1 MNKKNQSLLSVHIKS
16 IFALYSNGQIKKA
29 LDTVEVLIKDYPN
42 ESLLFNIRGVCYKA
56 INQVDASIES
66 FEKALTIK
74 PDDIMAYFNLGIVDM
89 EIGKLDSAV
98 KFYEKVLTLNPN
110 YYDAHYNLG
119 ITFEELDKLD
129 SSIKSYE
136 KVLTIK
142 PDHVATY
149 NNLGVVFNKL
159 GRQEE
164 AVKSY
169 QKAIVI
175 KPDFSD
181 AHNNLGNILK
191 DLGRQEEAVKSYQKA
206 IAINPGFVDAHNSL
220 GISFFKLGQLAKAVI
235 SFKQAI
241 AINPGFVDAHSNLGI
256 VLEELGQLDLAV
268 ISFEQAIAIKP
279 DFAKV
284 YLSYGNVLTKLNR
297 KDEALVSYES
307 AMSLN
312 PDLDFLLG
320 NHLSNKMYLGIWSDL
335 PRHLNDL
342 KNQINND
349 EVIIVPFALLGLIDN
364 PEIQRKNT
372 EAFTSKVYPQS
383 HSFPTIGIYPKHK
396 KIRIAY
402 FSSDFHNHATMHLM
416 VELFECHDKLL
427 FELIA
432 FSFGPDKQDQWRQRA
447 SLCFD
452 KFKYVGLKSD
462 REISLLARKM
472 EIDIAID
479 LKGYTQDARPNI
491 FAEGCAPIQLSYLGY
506 PGTMG
511 AKYMDYLIA
520 DSTLIPEEKKH
531 HYLEK
536 IVYMPYSYQVNMTNR
551 EVSKNSLLRDELG
564 LPVKGFVFCSFN
576 NAYKITPSTFA
587 GWMRILKAVE
597 DSVLWLLEGNTTSSK
612 NLKNEAMKLGVNENR
627 IIFAKRI
634 PVEDHLNRIKQ
645 ADLFIDTLPYNA
657 HTTAS
662 EALRMGLPVLT
673 LEGNSF
679 ASRVAASLLRAVSL
693 PELITT
699 TQEQFELVAIQMATH
714 PEKLKKIKDKLIDN
728 LPTAALYDTPLFT
741 RHLES
746 AYLEMYDRYQNGLN
760 SEHIYV
766 KH

>member
-1 MNKKNQSLLSVHIKS
+1 VNKKNQSLPSVHIKS

-74 PDDIMAYFNLGIVDM
+74 PDDIMAYFNLGIIDM
-89 EIGKLDSAV
+89 EIGQLDSAV
-98 KFYEKVLTLNPN
+98 KFYKKVLTLNPN

-119 ITFEELDKLD
+119 ITFEELGKLD
-129 SSIKSYE
+129 SSVKSYE

-191 DLGRQEEAVKSYQKA
+191 DLGRQEEAVKSYQKV

-520 DSTLIPEEKKH
+520 DRTLIPEEKKH

-536 IVYMPYSYQVNMTNR
+536 IVYMPNSYQVNMSNR
-551 EVSKNSLLRDELG
+551 EVSKNSLLRDEFG
-564 LPVKGFVFCSFN
+564 LPSKGFVFCCFN
-576 NAYKITPSTFA
+576 NSYKITPSTFD

-597 DSVLWLLEGNTTSSK
+597 DSVLWLLEGNSTSSI
-612 NLKNEAMKLGVNENR
+612 NLKNEAMKQGVNKDR
-627 IIFAKRI
+627 IIFGKRM

-673 LEGNSF
+673 CEGESF
-679 ASRVAASLLRAVSL
+679 ASRVAASLLRAVNL

-699 TQEQFELVAIQMATH
+699 TQEQFESVAIQMAMH
-714 PEKLKKIKDKLIDN
+714 PEKFKKIKDKLIDN
-728 LPTAALYDTPLFT
+728 LPRAPLYDTPLFT

-746 AYLEMYDRYQNGLN
+746 AYLEMYERYQNGLN
-760 SEHIYV
+760 PDHIYV